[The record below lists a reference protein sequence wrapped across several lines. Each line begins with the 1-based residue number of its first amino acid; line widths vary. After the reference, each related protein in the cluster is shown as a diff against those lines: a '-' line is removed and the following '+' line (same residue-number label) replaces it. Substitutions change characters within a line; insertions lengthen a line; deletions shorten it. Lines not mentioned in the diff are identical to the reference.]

1 MHKFNK
7 NICKQQLQNLY
18 FFMYVKIVKQQNKT
32 NTTKQKIEQ
41 HANTEKKRQKRIQLN
56 INKK

>member
-41 HANTEKKRQKRIQLN
+41 HANTEKKDRREYN
-56 INKK
+56 